1 LVWINILEP
10 YTLITSIFLAFGL
23 SAACGFRIFIPP
35 LTYGLLY
42 KADLVQL
49 GDGWYWIGNDWVI
62 AVFALAALIEITGNL
77 VPWLDNL
84 LDVIATPTAIIAGT
98 TLSAACL
105 SEIDPGLKWML
116 SVMSGVLVT
125 GGFQLTTVGL
135 RGLSSIFT
143 GGLINPIISF
153 IEDLISLVISIAVI
167 LFPILGILLVILIA
181 LFLRRIYIRLK
192 KRKRRSSP
200 NNKVKD
206 SFQDELNALKAEIDE
221 LKNDKK

>member
-1 LVWINILEP
+1 MES

-23 SAACGFRIFIPP
+23 AAACGFRIFIPP

-49 GDGWYWIGNDWVI
+49 AEGWYWIGNDWVI
-62 AVFALAALIEITGNL
+62 AVLALTALIEIIGNL

-98 TLSAACL
+98 ILSAACL
-105 SEIDPGLKWML
+105 NEIDPGLKWML
-116 SVMSGVLVT
+116 SIMSGVLVT
-125 GGFQLTTVGL
+125 GGFQLTTVSV

-153 IEDLISLVISIAVI
+153 IEDLISLVISISII
-167 LFPILGILLVILIA
+167 LFPVLGIFIIILIA
-181 LFLRRIYIRLK
+181 LFLRRIYISLK
-192 KRKRRSSP
+192 KRKWR
-200 NNKVKD
+200 N
-206 SFQDELNALKAEIDE
+206 
-221 LKNDKK
+221 